1 MWSHFT
7 YEWEK
12 CCDFR
17 VSHSTLCG
25 LHSVVTS
32 EWLPALQCCPVGGP
46 LANAQHSDL
55 TTLEWSSLSTHL
67 QLGSV
72 RDLLS
77 EKRVLVSLARC
88 RALERDK
95 IDGAKFWRVTSRDDE
110 IRYFWNQVGP
120 YGPSL
125 LCPHPAFCLWKNFSQ
140 RGSLIRDM
148 RKCRSKEKQ
157 LGRIKQ

>member
-1 MWSHFT
+1 MEKSWCEAISLT
-7 YEWEK
+7 SEK

-25 LHSVVTS
+25 LHSVVTL

-77 EKRVLVSLARC
+77 EEESVGFLSKMQSTWKRQNWWSQVLESYIKRWWDQVFLKS
-88 RALERDK
+88 
-95 IDGAKFWRVTSRDDE
+95 SRTLWT
-110 IRYFWNQVGP
+110 FP
-120 YGPSL
+120 LMSSPCL
-125 LCPHPAFCLWKNFSQ
+125 LSV
-140 RGSLIRDM
+140 
-148 RKCRSKEKQ
+148 EK
-157 LGRIKQ
+157 L